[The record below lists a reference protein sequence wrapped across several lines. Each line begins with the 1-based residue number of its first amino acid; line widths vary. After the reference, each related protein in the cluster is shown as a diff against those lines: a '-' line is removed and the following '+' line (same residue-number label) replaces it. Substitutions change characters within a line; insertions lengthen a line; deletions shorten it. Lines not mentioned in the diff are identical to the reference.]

1 MAHIIMNRLSKCLA
15 ALRGGGAP
23 APAPAATA
31 TDTEVV
37 DGYRAQ
43 AFADMLPELSA
54 PGATPERLQYLHDH
68 GVKNPRDAVEPLRP
82 CANSCRCSAVRDHR
96 RLRRQ
101 PVDPDPAGGGAPR
114 DGGHRSR
121 AGL

>member
-1 MAHIIMNRLSKCLA
+1 MRVRPGFGHQAMNRLSSVLA

-43 AFADMLPELSA
+43 SFADMLPELSA
-54 PGATPERLQYLHDH
+54 PGATPERLQYLHEH
-68 GVKNPRDAVEPLRP
+68 GVKPTRQLMNVPSVRLIVPLF
-82 CANSCRCSAVRDHR
+82 
-96 RLRRQ
+96 
-101 PVDPDPAGGGAPR
+101 
-114 DGGHRSR
+114 RSS
-121 AGL
+121 LS